1 VPNVLGEM
9 GIKAE
14 MKHNPA
20 GLAKKVAITA
30 AVVGTA
36 VYLMKRRDRDQD
48 DYRDDYHGNYRRDYR
63 DRYR

>member
-1 VPNVLGEM
+1 M

-30 AVVGTA
+30 ALVGTA
-36 VYLMKRRDRDQD
+36 VYLMKRRDRDDSYQ
-48 DYRDDYHGNYRRDYR
+48 G
-63 DRYR
+63 DRYGKRYDR